1 MAMKRN
7 DRVIII
13 GAGMGGIAAAVRLS
27 ALGFAVDVY
36 DSAAAPGGKMREV
49 PVGPDGSGRRINAGP
64 TVFTMRWV
72 FDELLD
78 AGVTSLDDI
87 LEFQQADVLARHAW
101 TNGPTLDLHADIAA
115 SSDAIGEFAGPGNA
129 EGYRRFCADSAAIF
143 RTLKR
148 TYITADRPT
157 PVGLVNRIGL
167 SSLGNMMALRPFA
180 TLWGALGDY
189 FSDPRLRQ
197 LFGRYATYC
206 GSSPYVA
213 PATLMLV
220 AHVEQDGVF
229 IARNGMHGLAQALT
243 QLAQAQGATFH
254 FNTAIKSIATKG
266 GRVSGVFLNDDHF
279 EPAQAVIFNGDVT
292 ALATGMLGPAPAGL
306 ASVPQQQR
314 SLSALTFALEAKFE
328 GFVPAHHTVLF
339 SDAYEA
345 EFGAIFRQGRIPDK
359 PTTYLC
365 LPDRTD
371 AGAFADGRFD
381 RDGHSPSSGERVF
394 ALINAPANGDTQTYS
409 SREIDACLKRTMAL
423 MERCGL
429 TASLTA
435 PPRVAASPTEF
446 SRLFPGSGGALY
458 GPASHGWMASFKRQG
473 ARTAVQGLYLAGGS
487 VHPGPGVPMAALS
500 GRLAAESLVQ
510 DRVTTAR
517 FRPAVTSGGMPTA

>member
-1 MAMKRN
+1 MKRN

-36 DSAAAPGGKMREV
+36 EKEPAPGGKMREV

-78 AGVTSLDDI
+78 AGGVRLDDV

-115 SSDAIGEFAGPGNA
+115 SSDAIAEFAGPGNA
-129 EGYRRFCADSAAIF
+129 DGYRRFCADSAAIF

-148 TYITADRPT
+148 TYIAAERPT
-157 PVGLVNRIGL
+157 PMQLMNRIGL
-167 SSLGNMMALRPFA
+167 GSLGEMMALRPFA

-206 GSSPYVA
+206 GSSPYAA

-229 IARNGMHGLAQALT
+229 IAKGGMHGLARALV

-254 FNTAIKSIATKG
+254 FGAGVKSIATQG
-266 GRVSGVFLNDDHF
+266 GRVGGVFLEDDHF
-279 EPAQAVIFNGDVT
+279 QPAEAVIHNGDVS
-292 ALATGMLGPAPAGL
+292 ALANGLLGTPPEGVAAVKPD
-306 ASVPQQQR
+306 QR
-314 SLSALTFALEAKFE
+314 SLSALTFALEAQLS

-371 AGAFADGRFD
+371 AGAFSDGRFD
-381 RDGHSPSSGERVF
+381 RDGYSPESGERVF

-409 SREIDACLKRTMAL
+409 SREIDVCLKRMMTL

-429 TASLTA
+429 TATLTA
-435 PPRVAASPTEF
+435 PPRTAASPTEF
-446 SRLFPGSGGALY
+446 NRLFPGSGGALY

-473 ARTAVQGLYLAGGS
+473 ARTAIQGLYLAGGS

-500 GRLAAESLVQ
+500 GRLAAECLVQ
-510 DRVTTAR
+510 DRATTPR
-517 FRPAVTSGGMPTA
+517 FRPAATSGGMPTD